1 MTVRICALLA
11 ALLVATPVQAQPP
24 AQPIPWD
31 LIDEYPATAI
41 PGEADSFFAEA
52 VKRRTEGRVVINTI
66 PDAKSG
72 LRTRE
77 QIKAVTEGRHA
88 MANTL
93 AGALADE
100 SPFFLLSSLPF
111 VTASATDAR
120 ALATAAMP
128 LYDKLFVER
137 KQKVLFVTP
146 WPPSGIW
153 SAKPVNGLDVLRA
166 LKVRTYDKGGTDL
179 FSQVSAAASVVSF
192 ADLPGKL
199 DSGEIN
205 AVLSSGDGGAA
216 RKLWTH
222 LPNFS
227 EITYAVPLSFGTVS
241 LEAFNKLDA
250 RDRAAIEEA
259 GRETTE
265 RQWAAMAGRVARN
278 YTTMRENKVAIDE
291 KPPAD
296 VMNAMRA
303 AAAKSVAEWRVKA
316 GPEAAALLDAQ
327 MKK

>member
-1 MTVRICALLA
+1 MVLRPLALLA
-11 ALLVATPVQAQPP
+11 AVLVTAPLHAQPA
-24 AQPIPWD
+24 AQPVIWD

-41 PGEADSFFAEA
+41 PGEADTFFAEA
-52 VKRRTEGRVVINTI
+52 VKRRTEGRVVINPI

-77 QIKAVTEGRHA
+77 QLKAVTEGRHA

-100 SPFFLLSSLPF
+100 SPVFLLSSLPF
-111 VTASATDAR
+111 VTSSAADAR

-128 LYDKLFVER
+128 LYDKLFAER
-137 KQKVLFVTP
+137 KQKILFVTP

-153 SAKPVNGLDVLRA
+153 SAKPVTSRDALRA
-166 LKVRTYDKGGTDL
+166 LKIRTYDKGGTDL
-179 FSQVSAAASVVSF
+179 FAQVSTAASVVSF
-192 ADLPGKL
+192 SDLPAKL

-227 EITYAVPLSFGTVS
+227 EITYAVPLSFGSVS

-265 RQWAAMAGRVARN
+265 RQWTSLTGRVARN

-291 KPPAD
+291 KPPAE
-296 VMNAMRA
+296 VMDALRT
-303 AAAKSVAEWRVKA
+303 AAAKSVAEWKTKA
-316 GPEAAALLDAQ
+316 GAEAAALVDARV
-327 MKK
+327 KR

>member
-1 MTVRICALLA
+1 MKLQICTLFA
-11 ALLVATPVQAQPP
+11 ALLIAAPVQAQPVS
-24 AQPIPWD
+24 QPITWD

-41 PGEADSFFAEA
+41 PGEADTFFAEA

-72 LRTRE
+72 LRTRD
-77 QIKAVTEGRHA
+77 QLKAVTEGRHA

-100 SPFFLLSSLPF
+100 SPIFLLSSLPF
-111 VTASATDAR
+111 VTSSAADAR
-120 ALATAAMP
+120 SLAAAAMP
-128 LYDKLFVER
+128 LYDKLFAER
-137 KQKVLFVTP
+137 KQKVLFITP

-153 SAKPVNGLDVLRA
+153 SANPVTSREALRT
-166 LKVRTYDKGGTDL
+166 LKIRTYDKGGTDL
-179 FSQVSAAASVVSF
+179 FAQVSSAASVVSF
-192 ADLPGKL
+192 SDLPPKL

-222 LPNFS
+222 LRNFS
-227 EITYAVPLSFGTVS
+227 EITYAVPLSFGSVS
-241 LEAFNKLDA
+241 LEALNKLDA

-278 YTTMRENKVAIDE
+278 YTIMRENNVVLNDKL
-291 KPPAD
+291 PAE
-296 VMNAMRA
+296 VMGALRT
-303 AAAKSVAEWRVKA
+303 AAAKSIVEWRAKA
-316 GPEAAALLDAQ
+316 GPEASAILDAH
-327 MKK
+327 MKR